1 MNANLYVKF
10 DLTKEDINRINEAIS
25 VMNEIKDDIAKCYGH
40 YYGYIDKAVDELKT
54 ILNGEVI

>member
-25 VMNEIKDDIAKCYGH
+25 VMNEIVKDIEKCQGSYYGH
-40 YYGYIDKAVDELKT
+40 MDDAANELT
-54 ILNGEVI
+54 DILEGKVI